1 MLSKIL
7 KYIVSFITVLI
18 AIGYFVYIS
27 IDGNCELYEYMILS
41 LLILI
46 STTFVIEIIDEER
59 KWKEVEKNL
68 QKDILSISECQIMT
82 FDNTKDWVDEM
93 YRLTKK
99 GNHTFDSAALD
110 SATRSK
116 KKTQYSSIW
125 GFLNVCSKEKRIS
138 FRHILRIR
146 KNNFNNLLDR
156 IIAGSAEKNSYFAYY
171 KLPKSFSFP
180 TFGIIDE
187 RYIVTRSPY
196 QEGEPP
202 CYLIIENTQI
212 SRFFIRYFEEL
223 WRSSIRV
230 DTISVL
236 RELYKEFENEY
247 TKKEKKRFD
256 NKMTKIDKEGIMDD
270 I

>member
-116 KKTQYSSIW
+116 AKTQYSSI
-125 GFLNVCSKEKRIS
+125 C
-138 FRHILRIR
+138 
-146 KNNFNNLLDR
+146 
-156 IIAGSAEKNSYFAYY
+156 
-171 KLPKSFSFP
+171 
-180 TFGIIDE
+180 
-187 RYIVTRSPY
+187 
-196 QEGEPP
+196 
-202 CYLIIENTQI
+202 
-212 SRFFIRYFEEL
+212 
-223 WRSSIRV
+223 
-230 DTISVL
+230 
-236 RELYKEFENEY
+236 
-247 TKKEKKRFD
+247 
-256 NKMTKIDKEGIMDD
+256 
-270 I
+270 